1 MIPRYF
7 DWLVRGVLRAK
18 PGEERAVGLAFL
30 YFLLLLCS
38 YYLLRSLRDA
48 LAASAG
54 FENLPWLFTATFV
67 VMLLLTPFF
76 GMLVSRV
83 RKQFLLPITY
93 GFFAVNLLVFYLL
106 FKADPES
113 RWVVIAFFVWLSV
126 FNMFVVSVF
135 WSFMADVFRD
145 EEAKRLFGP
154 IAAGGGTGAIIGPWI
169 SQALAGR
176 IGVDGLVGLSLLLLL
191 ATLPCIQGL
200 ARWAQ
205 ERHGHF
211 VLPPTDP
218 EARIG
223 GSALAGASLVARSPY
238 LLGVFAIIGIGS
250 ITGTFMYFELQHI
263 AAEAYP
269 EITARTTFYARLDLA
284 VNILAFLF
292 QGFVAAWLIR
302 RFEIGGAL
310 LAMPAI
316 AFASFAWLAAMPMLM
331 PLAIS
336 QVIRRGGEFGIARP
350 CREVLFTIVDPETK
364 YKAKNFIDT
373 VLQRFSDMVGGW
385 LHVLLQAAG
394 FALAGF
400 AVVCGVGMLVM
411 GLVATWLGRDFRR
424 RELKAGIES

>member
-1 MIPRYF
+1 MPLKTLTRSILQAR
-7 DWLVRGVLRAK
+7 

-54 FENLPWLFTATFV
+54 LENLPWLFTATFIA
-67 VMLLLTPFF
+67 MLALTPFF

-113 RWVVIAFFVWLSV
+113 RWVVMSFFVWLSV

-169 SQALAGR
+169 SQALAGS
-176 IGVDGLVGLSLLLLL
+176 IGVDGLVGLSMLLLL
-191 ATLPCIQGL
+191 ATLPCIWGL

-211 VLPPTDP
+211 VLPLTDP

-223 GSALAGASLVARSPY
+223 GSALAGVPLVAKSPY

-250 ITGTFMYFELQHI
+250 VTGTFMYFELQHL

-269 EITARTTFYARLDLA
+269 EITARTAFYASLDKW
-284 VNILAFLF
+284 VNVLAFLF

-302 RFEIGGAL
+302 RFQLGGAL

-331 PLAIS
+331 PLAVS
-336 QVIRRGGEFGIARP
+336 QIIRRGGEFGIARP

-385 LHVLLQAAG
+385 LHVLLQLAG
-394 FALAGF
+394 VALAGF
-400 AVVCGVGMLVM
+400 AIVCGAGMLIM
-411 GLVATWLGRDFRR
+411 GFVAAWLGREFVR
-424 RELKAGIES
+424 REKEAGLGS

>member
-1 MIPRYF
+1 MALNTLTRSM
-7 DWLVRGVLRAK
+7 LRAR

-54 FENLPWLFTATFV
+54 LENLPWLFTATFV
-67 VMLLLTPFF
+67 VMLMLTPFF

-93 GFFAVNLLVFYLL
+93 GFFAFNLLVFYLL

-113 RWVVIAFFVWLSV
+113 RWVVISFFVWLSV

-169 SQALAGR
+169 SKALATR
-176 IGVDGLVGLSLLLLL
+176 IGVDGLVGLSMLLLL
-191 ATLPCIQGL
+191 ATLPCIWGL

-223 GSALAGASLVARSPY
+223 GSALAGMPLVAKSPY

-250 ITGTFMYFELQHI
+250 VTGTFMYFELQHI

-269 EITARTTFYARLDLA
+269 EITARTTFYARLDFA
-284 VNILAFLF
+284 VNVLAFLF

-302 RFEIGGAL
+302 RFELGGAL

-331 PLAIS
+331 PLAVS
-336 QVIRRGGEFGIARP
+336 QIIRRAGEFGIARP

-385 LHVLLQAAG
+385 LHVLLQLAG
-394 FALAGF
+394 LALAGF
-400 AVVCGVGMLVM
+400 AIICGIGMLAM
-411 GLVATWLGRDFRR
+411 GLVAAWLGREFAR
-424 RELKAGIES
+424 REKEAGIES

>member
-400 AVVCGVGMLVM
+400 AVVCGAGMLVM